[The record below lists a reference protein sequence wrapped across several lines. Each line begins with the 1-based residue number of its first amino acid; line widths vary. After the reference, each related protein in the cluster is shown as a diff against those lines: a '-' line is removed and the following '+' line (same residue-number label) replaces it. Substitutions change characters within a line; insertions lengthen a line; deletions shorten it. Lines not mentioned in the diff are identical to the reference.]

1 MLFCFEMNMLL
12 RKSFILGPTR
22 YMNPSY
28 RLLKPATVMREHLE
42 GNTVVFPGTVIAKS
56 FVKQQITHRFIS
68 RVLLANANALAAAAM
83 PEVEKTEDLYV
94 SLF

>member
-1 MLFCFEMNMLL
+1 MNFMTFELKPN
-12 RKSFILGPTR
+12 FLGPTR
-22 YMNPSY
+22 YMNPTY
-28 RLLKPATVMREHLE
+28 RFLKPETVMRKHVE

-83 PEVEKTEDLYV
+83 PEVEKQEDL
-94 SLF
+94 